1 MCNED
6 GGYASRT
13 GGPVRLGVII
23 PRTIGYQGRLDWKGR
38 VEARRH
44 GQALHYPETGA
55 HGLGEGKGHGNRTIG
70 LGEGGD
76 IRVRERCVS
85 SCLLGFSPGYL
96 GVHPTAQELR
106 KNRGEIL
113 GLPFWS

>member
-1 MCNED
+1 M
-6 GGYASRT
+6 G
-13 GGPVRLGVII
+13 RLYI
-23 PRTIGYQGRLDWKGR
+23 TQGREPMVWVRGR
-38 VEARRH
+38 AM
-44 GQALHYPETGA
+44 ETG
-55 HGLGEGKGHGNRTIG
+55 RTQIG

-85 SCLLGFSPGYL
+85 SCLLGFCPGYL
-96 GVHPTAQELR
+96 GVRPTAQELR